1 MSKFKR
7 TKGKIDEPYLILVY
21 GPNGVGKSSIASEF
35 PECGFIDIEE
45 GTKNL
50 NVDRMPKPETYGEF
64 QEQLHELFT
73 DKKIKSIAI
82 DTADHLEAL
91 MVKQICVDAG
101 VDALTDIA
109 HGKGFE
115 MVKLEWDKLFARL
128 IHIKKEK
135 NVILIAHAD
144 IVSFNDPTQPNP
156 YDRYNIRLSKKG
168 LQAVKSYV
176 DAILFMNYTTST
188 AKKKGDT
195 KAKGFGGEERALYTQ
210 YRAAHEGKNRFG
222 LPYQID
228 LPTSGMYKAFHDAV
242 KSGNPE
248 SAEVIISEIDG
259 LMTKVTDESLR
270 TKATEQFEAA
280 KKANDLNK
288 LVAIKNRLLE
298 VVQE

>member
-21 GPNGVGKSSIASEF
+21 GPNGVGKSSFAAEF
-35 PECGFIDIEE
+35 PDCGFIDIED

-50 NVDRMPKPETYGEF
+50 NVERMPKPETFSDLNAQIVEF
-64 QEQLHELFT
+64 YE

-82 DTADHLEAL
+82 DTADHLETL
-91 MVKQICVDAG
+91 ISKQVCTDNG
-101 VDALTDIA
+101 VQALTDIP

-115 MVKLEWDKLFARL
+115 LLKDEWNKFFARL

-135 NVILIAHAD
+135 NIILIAHAD

-188 AKKKGDT
+188 AKKKGDQ

-228 LPTSGMYKAFHDAV
+228 LPTSGMYKAFHEAV
-242 KSGNPE
+242 RSGNPE
-248 SAEVIISEIDG
+248 SADVIISEING
-259 LMTKVTDESLR
+259 LMTKLTDESIR
-270 TKATEQFEAA
+270 TKASEQFEAA
-280 KKANDLNK
+280 KVALDLNK
-288 LVAIKNRLLE
+288 LVAIKNRLIE